1 MVIQSEMTQFN
12 KETETEKHTIRIIEF
27 DRQNQI
33 QITVRI
39 IDTDYSRIRPESKFY
54 SEPHNPRIRFSHT
67 DRHTICSEIRIKVQ
81 FRINRSSQQFS
92 PGPEFTQSYKNYC
105 PCEVMNCT
113 KRLLPR

>member
-1 MVIQSEMTQFN
+1 MSQFN
-12 KETETEKHTIRIIEF
+12 KETGIEKHTIRIIEL
-27 DRQNQI
+27 DIQNQI

-39 IDTDYSRIRPESKFY
+39 RPESKFC
-54 SEPHNPRIRFSHT
+54 SEPHKPRIRFGHT

-81 FRINRSSQQFS
+81 FRINRSSPQS
-92 PGPEFTQSYKNYC
+92 NPGPEFTQSYKNYR